1 MDGSGRRHQRPA
13 HGFRSLGFLGVIASV
28 MMMLGALL
36 APAVAGAQGDP
47 PVVAPEFCAPLL
59 DVLDNASGIPANDEE
74 FEQQTAEGRYFSLR
88 SAMSR
93 PQN

>member
-1 MDGSGRRHQRPA
+1 M
-13 HGFRSLGFLGVIASV
+13 
-28 MMMLGALL
+28 
-36 APAVAGAQGDP
+36 
-47 PVVAPEFCAPLL
+47 VAPEFCAPLL